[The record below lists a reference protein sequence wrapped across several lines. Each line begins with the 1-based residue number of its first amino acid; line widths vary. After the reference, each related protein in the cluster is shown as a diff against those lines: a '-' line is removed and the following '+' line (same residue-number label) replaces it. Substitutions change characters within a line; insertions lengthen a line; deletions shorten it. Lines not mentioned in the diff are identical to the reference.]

1 MRKNITVIA
10 EMRSDGNVVPLEII
24 WEGKRKILI
33 DRVLDKRKAA
43 STRGGG
49 MGIRYSIRIGNNQ
62 RYLFLDEYLWFVE
75 I

>member
-1 MRKNITVIA
+1 
-10 EMRSDGNVVPLEII
+10 MRSDGNVVPLEII
-24 WEGKRKILI
+24 WEDKRKILI